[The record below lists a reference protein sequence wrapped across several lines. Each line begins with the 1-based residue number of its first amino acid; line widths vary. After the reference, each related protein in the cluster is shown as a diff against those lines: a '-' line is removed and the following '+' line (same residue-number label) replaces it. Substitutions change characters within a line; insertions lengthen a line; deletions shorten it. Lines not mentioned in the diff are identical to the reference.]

1 MLKRISCIILLLFPL
16 VAEAQNVE
24 ARGRDTAGNDR
35 NMNGT
40 IVPGELRI
48 FQDKRI
54 DDLIHR
60 HVQLNAERG
69 GLDGYR
75 IQIYFGSGAMGRE
88 EANEHHARAL
98 SYFPELKVH
107 LIYQYSYYK
116 VRIGDFRTR
125 EEAFSWHRKVK
136 RRFPSAY
143 IVPDIIEF
151 PRIDL

>member
-1 MLKRISCIILLLFPL
+1 MLTRISCIILLLFPL
-16 VAEAQNVE
+16 VAAAQNVE
-24 ARGRDTAGNDR
+24 AMERDTVPDDR
-35 NMNGT
+35 NMNET

-125 EEAFSWHRKVK
+125 EEAFRWHQKVK
-136 RRFPSAY
+136 RRFPNAY
-143 IVPDIIEF
+143 IVPDIIIF

>member
-1 MLKRISCIILLLFPL
+1 MLTRISCIILLLFPL
-16 VAEAQNVE
+16 VAAAQNVE
-24 ARGRDTAGNDR
+24 AMERDTVPDDR
-35 NMNGT
+35 NMNEI

-125 EEAFSWHRKVK
+125 EEAFRWHQKVK
-136 RRFPSAY
+136 RRFPNAY
-143 IVPDIIEF
+143 IVPDIIIF